1 MVMLRGR
8 LHLVSLLA
16 AAEVLPPSLCDS
28 NSEACPADAT
38 PAEEDMMRSSLLQF
52 QLTREPDSVD
62 PEDQHGLEHRV
73 KDLLAEYTDVMAAI
87 EAENAAAQE
96 EENDLQADYDHS
108 VTSEDRFAWTD
119 GKFSSRPEEG
129 EDEVESSSTSST
141 RPAAAGDEGGT
152 FPTDLAKPESSAVDD
167 EAPSAE
173 DEEAEPTTSPKTAEE
188 ADHSTTT
195 AGEGAKQTTTQ
206 ISWASKTRTTTS
218 SPNMVGGATT
228 TVGKEENDTSHST
241 STSAN
246 QGAESAGEEDDDT
259 TTTTTR
265 SHGDHT
271 AQTTEGVQT
280 TTKPANDAAA
290 TKKPVNEEAGSKPG
304 KVKYEES
311 CKKFMCGAHYH
322 PKQPCQCNSK
332 CVQFKD
338 CCGDYH
344 QICKHN
350 ANVNARSLE
359 PFKCQSSTSYG
370 EVVQPEMKGLALDD
384 TTFEHCADQIPIHWP
399 NTNQTVLS
407 MRLFKPWGMTAPK
420 WFGGDMHKAWKGLKV
435 FAKATGVKFLIGVS
449 VTCQSWND
457 EKEWAAGSEFIKYI
471 GAKHIMGIAIGNEVD
486 LQVGAANGGCI
497 NDLWY
502 RGGYKKIL
510 LQRVKEFDAIPGM
523 KGLPVTAVAAMQS
536 MSQYPFKWKVQK
548 FLKEVW
554 EELGDRFVL
563 SINVYPQF
571 DGGLRS
577 RGCHG
582 AARNGPD
589 YSTTDPR
596 NWGFMPGLVKS
607 VRDRMAKVGGSGKKL
622 WIGETGWATHAYC
635 VLGCWE
641 ACNARS
647 TQTRFYNGFLKWDL
661 YAGFEPRACGKPT
674 GQCETGVHWAMN
686 VGITQHPEWYPN
698 MTANSSA
705 ADFQD
710 ILASRGIDDCP
721 HSCEHEKKHGKP
733 KKTPGAEHVFY
744 FTVRDSYV
752 FGKREEFGLV
762 RHCGDKKCKF

>member
-338 CCGDYH
+338 CCTSQGD
-344 QICKHN
+344 
-350 ANVNARSLE
+350 
-359 PFKCQSSTSYG
+359 
-370 EVVQPEMKGLALDD
+370 
-384 TTFEHCADQIPIHWP
+384 
-399 NTNQTVLS
+399 LS
-407 MRLFKPWGMTAPK
+407 
-420 WFGGDMHKAWKGLKV
+420 V
-435 FAKATGVKFLIGVS
+435 
-449 VTCQSWND
+449 
-457 EKEWAAGSEFIKYI
+457 
-471 GAKHIMGIAIGNEVD
+471 
-486 LQVGAANGGCI
+486 
-497 NDLWY
+497 
-502 RGGYKKIL
+502 RG
-510 LQRVKEFDAIPGM
+510 
-523 KGLPVTAVAAMQS
+523 
-536 MSQYPFKWKVQK
+536 
-548 FLKEVW
+548 
-554 EELGDRFVL
+554 
-563 SINVYPQF
+563 
-571 DGGLRS
+571 
-577 RGCHG
+577 
-582 AARNGPD
+582 
-589 YSTTDPR
+589 
-596 NWGFMPGLVKS
+596 PGLC
-607 VRDRMAKVGGSGKKL
+607 RR
-622 WIGETGWATHAYC
+622 
-635 VLGCWE
+635 
-641 ACNARS
+641 
-647 TQTRFYNGFLKWDL
+647 
-661 YAGFEPRACGKPT
+661 
-674 GQCETGVHWAMN
+674 
-686 VGITQHPEWYPN
+686 
-698 MTANSSA
+698 
-705 ADFQD
+705 
-710 ILASRGIDDCP
+710 
-721 HSCEHEKKHGKP
+721 
-733 KKTPGAEHVFY
+733 
-744 FTVRDSYV
+744 
-752 FGKREEFGLV
+752 
-762 RHCGDKKCKF
+762 